1 MIIALRG
8 FGDVMAESENP
19 GQLLLL
25 VDASSYLYRAFHAM
39 PDLRNTRGEP
49 TGAVYGVVNMLRKLR
64 ADYKP
69 ARLAMVFDAPGGT
82 FRDDL
87 YADYKATRTGMP
99 DDLVVQIPPLN
110 EVIQAL
116 GAPLLAIPGF
126 EADDVI
132 GTLATMA
139 AGCGFHVVISTGD
152 KDMAQLVGPNVTLI
166 NTMTDQA
173 LDSAGVY
180 ARFGVPPERIVDY
193 LAIVGDKVD
202 NVPGVPGAGPKT
214 AVRWLTTYGSLEGL
228 LAHAAEIPGRP
239 GEALR
244 AHHEQLALARTL
256 VTIRCDVPLP
266 LGLEDLV
273 PRVPDQEAL
282 RALYGQLEFKTW
294 LKELGPG
301 PSDHTVPAAILV
313 TELAVLCDLVPEWRK
328 AALVAFDL
336 WVEDGKIA
344 ALVVGTHGSCSLIPV
359 QEGLFASLRIADVWA
374 VLAPLWADAQALV
387 VHDSKR
393 ILRMLMLEDG
403 AGSGN
408 VDDVM
413 LASYV
418 LDSGAPS
425 HDLATL
431 ALKYLG
437 RPVTTEATLRGQG
450 RELRALA
457 DIPRDEILMA
467 AAESVQA
474 LCDLHEELTTRL
486 GQEPGLARVYR
497 DIERPLAPVLA
508 RVEANGVP
516 IDGRMLKAHSA
527 ELAETLK
534 RLEASAHEL
543 AGTAFNLN
551 SPSQIQQILFT
562 DLKLP
567 IKRRTP
573 KGQPSTAEETLV
585 ELALDY
591 PLPQLILDYRGVGK
605 LKSTY
610 TDKLPLMC
618 DPRTGRIHTH
628 YHQAVAATGRLSSS
642 DPNLQN
648 IPVRTP
654 EGRRIRQ
661 AFVAGP
667 GNRILS
673 ADYSQIELRLMAHL
687 SADEGL
693 VRAFREGRD
702 VHRATAAEVFG
713 VALDAVTDDQRRA
726 AKAINFGLMYGMSAF
741 GLARQLRIDQTHA
754 QGYCD
759 LYFKRYPGVH
769 RYMESMRVKAR
780 EQGYVETLFG
790 RRLYIPDIKASHT
803 ARRQYAERTAINAP
817 LQGTAADLIKMAM
830 LTVDAFMT
838 KAQLAAR
845 MIMQVHDELVFE
857 VPGDEL
863 EVLQEGVVRRMES
876 VAGLSVPLIVDCGVG
891 ANWDEAH

>member
-1 MIIALRG
+1 MDVIA
-8 FGDVMAESENP
+8 ETENP

-64 ADYKP
+64 SDYKP

-87 YADYKATRTGMP
+87 YADYKATRSGMP
-99 DDLVVQIPPLN
+99 DDLAVQIPPLN
-110 EVIQAL
+110 ELIRAL
-116 GAPLLAIPGF
+116 GVPLLAIPGV

-132 GTLATMA
+132 GTLATSA
-139 AGCGFHVVISTGD
+139 CARGFQVVISTGD

-173 LDSAGVY
+173 LDSAGVC

-202 NVPGVPGAGPKT
+202 NVPGIPGAGPKT

-228 LAHAAEIPGRP
+228 LAHVAEIPGRL

-244 AHHEQLALARTL
+244 AHQEQLALARTL

-273 PRVPDQEAL
+273 PEAPDQEAL
-282 RALYGQLEFKTW
+282 RRLYGQLEFKAW
-294 LKELGPG
+294 LRELGPG
-301 PSDHTVPAAILV
+301 RSDQKSPAAVFV
-313 TELAVLCDLVPEWRK
+313 TELSALNELVPQWTE
-328 AALVAFDL
+328 APLLAFDL
-336 WVEDGKIA
+336 WAEDGKIA
-344 ALVVGTHGSCSLIPV
+344 AWVVGTSASCAFIPV
-359 QEGLFASLRIADVWA
+359 QEGLFASLRPSDVWA
-374 VLAPLWADAQALV
+374 VLGPLWADARTAV
-387 VHDSKR
+387 VHDAKR
-393 ILRMLMLEDG
+393 LLRLLGPEVG
-403 AGSGN
+403 AGSGTAE
-408 VDDVM
+408 DVM

-418 LDSGAPS
+418 LDSGAPG

-437 RPVTTEATLRGQG
+437 RPVATEATVRGHG
-450 RELRALA
+450 RELRALTE
-457 DIPRDEILMA
+457 IPRHEILA
-467 AAESVQA
+467 AAADTAQA
-474 LCDLHEELTTRL
+474 LCELHKELMTRL
-486 GQEPGLARVYR
+486 AKEPRLAWVYR

-508 RVEANGVP
+508 RIEANGVP
-516 IDGRMLKAHSA
+516 IDCQMLKAHGV

-534 RLEASAHEL
+534 TLEASAHKL

-551 SPSQIQQILFT
+551 SPTQIQHILFT

-573 KGQPSTAEETLV
+573 KGQPSTAEETLA

-591 PLPQLILDYRGVGK
+591 PLPRLILDYRGVGK

-667 GNRILS
+667 GKRILS

-713 VALDAVTDDQRRA
+713 VTLSDVTDDQRRA

-741 GLARQLRIDQTHA
+741 GLARQLRIDQVHA

-759 LYFKRYPGVH
+759 LYFKRYPGVQ
-769 RYMESMRVKAR
+769 RYMETMRVQAR

-830 LTVDAFMT
+830 LTVDAFMDEAGL
-838 KAQLAAR
+838 KAR

-857 VPGDEL
+857 APGDEL
-863 EVLQEGVVRRMES
+863 AALQEGVVARMES
-876 VAGLSVPLIVDCGVG
+876 VASLSVPLIVDCGIG

>member
-1 MIIALRG
+1 MT
-8 FGDVMAESENP
+8 ETENP

-64 ADYKP
+64 SDYKP

-87 YADYKATRTGMP
+87 YVDYKATRTSMP
-99 DDLVVQIPPLN
+99 DDLAVQIPPLN
-110 EVIQAL
+110 ELIGAL
-116 GAPLLAIPGF
+116 GVPLLAIPGF

-132 GTLATMA
+132 GTLAKSA
-139 AGCGFHVVISTGD
+139 SARGLQVVISTGD

-173 LDSAGVY
+173 LDSAGVC

-228 LAHAAEIPGRP
+228 LAHAPEIPGRL
-239 GEALR
+239 GEVLR
-244 AHHEQLALARTL
+244 AHKDQLALARTL

-266 LGLEDLV
+266 LGLEDLE
-273 PRVPDQEAL
+273 PRAPDQEAL
-282 RALYGQLEFKTW
+282 RQLYGQLEFKTW

-301 PSDHTVPAAILV
+301 RSDQKPPAAVLV
-313 TELAVLCDLVPEWRK
+313 TELSTLYDLVPLWKK
-328 AALVAFDL
+328 APLTVFDL
-336 WVEDGKIA
+336 WAEDGKIVA
-344 ALVVGTHGSCSLIPV
+344 WVVGTSASCALIPV
-359 QEGLFASLRIADVWA
+359 QEGLFASLRPPDVWEA
-374 VLAPLWADAQALV
+374 LAPVWADARAVV

-393 ILRMLMLEDG
+393 ILRLLGLEGG
-403 AGSGN
+403 AGRGDL
-408 VDDVM
+408 DDVM

-418 LDSGAPS
+418 LDSGAPN
-425 HDLATL
+425 HELATL

-437 RPVTTEATLRGQG
+437 RPVTTLATVRGHG
-450 RELRALA
+450 RELRALTK
-457 DIPRDEILMA
+457 IPPHEILA
-467 AAESVQA
+467 AAADTVQA
-474 LCDLHEELTTRL
+474 LCELHEQLMTRL
-486 GQEPGLARVYR
+486 AKEPGLARIYR

-508 RVEANGVP
+508 RIEANGVP
-516 IDGRMLKAHSA
+516 IDCQMLRAHSA

-534 RLEASAHEL
+534 ALEDEAHKL
-543 AGTAFNLN
+543 AGGPFNLN
-551 SPSQIQQILFT
+551 SPAQIQQILFT

-573 KGQPSTAEETLV
+573 KGQPSTAEETLA

-591 PLPQLILDYRGVGK
+591 PLPRLILDYRGVGK

-667 GNRILS
+667 GKRIVS

-741 GLARQLRIDQTHA
+741 GLARQLRIDQAHA
-754 QGYCD
+754 QAYCD
-759 LYFKRYPGVH
+759 LYFKRYPGVQ
-769 RYMESMRVKAR
+769 RYMETMRAQAR

-830 LTVDAFMT
+830 LTVDAFMSE
-838 KAQLAAR
+838 ARLASR
-845 MIMQVHDELVFE
+845 LIMQVHDELVFE
-857 VPGDEL
+857 VPEDEL
-863 EVLQEGVVRRMES
+863 AVLQEGVVARMES
-876 VAGLSVPLIVDCGVG
+876 VARLSVPLIVDCGIG

>member
-1 MIIALRG
+1 
-8 FGDVMAESENP
+8 MAESENP
-19 GQLLLL
+19 RQLLLL

-39 PDLRNTRGEP
+39 PDLRNSRGEP

-87 YADYKATRTGMP
+87 YADYKATRSAMP
-99 DDLVVQIPPLN
+99 DDLAAQILPLN

-132 GTLATMA
+132 GTLAAMA
-139 AGCGFHVVISTGD
+139 AAHGLRVVISTGD
-152 KDMAQLVGPNVTLI
+152 KDMAQLVGPHVSLI

-173 LDSAGVY
+173 LDRDGVC
-180 ARFGVPPERIVDY
+180 ARFGVPPERIPDY

-228 LAHAAEIPGRP
+228 LAHAPEIPGRP

-244 AHHEQLALARTL
+244 AHQEQLALARTL

-273 PRVPDQEAL
+273 PREPDQQAL
-282 RALYGQLEFKTW
+282 RALYGQLEFKAW
-294 LKELGPG
+294 LRELGPG
-301 PSDHTVPAAILV
+301 PTDHKGPPAILV
-313 TELAVLCDLVPEWRK
+313 TDLGALRDLVAEWQK
-328 AALVAFDL
+328 APLVAFDL
-336 WVEDGKIA
+336 WAEDGKIA
-344 ALVVGTHGSCSLIPV
+344 ALLVGTRASCALIPI

-374 VLAPLWADAQALV
+374 VLALLWAHSPALV

-393 ILRMLMLEDG
+393 ILRLLMLEDS
-403 AGSGN
+403 ADSGN

-437 RPVTTEATLRGQG
+437 RPVVTEATLRGQG
-450 RELRALA
+450 RELRPLA
-457 DIPRDEILMA
+457 AISQEELLVA
-467 AAESVQA
+467 ATESVQA
-474 LCDLHEELTTRL
+474 LCDLYKELMTRL
-486 GQEPGLARVYR
+486 RQEPGLAHVYR
-497 DIERPLAPVLA
+497 DIERPLARVLS

-516 IDGRMLKAHSA
+516 IDGQMLKAHSA
-527 ELAETLK
+527 ELAETLG
-534 RLEASAHEL
+534 RLETEAHAL

-551 SPSQIQQILFT
+551 SPSQIQHILFSE
-562 DLKLP
+562 LKLP

-573 KGQPSTAEETLV
+573 KGQPSTAEETLA

-661 AFVAGP
+661 AFVAGS

-687 SADEGL
+687 SEDEGL
-693 VRAFREGRD
+693 VRAFRDGQD

-713 VALDAVTDDQRRA
+713 TALDAVTDDQRRA
-726 AKAINFGLMYGMSAF
+726 AKAINFGLMYGMSPF
-741 GLARQLRIDQTHA
+741 GLARQLRIDQAHA

-759 LYFKRYPGVH
+759 LYFKRYPGVQH
-769 RYMESMRVKAR
+769 YMESMRARAR

-838 KAQLAAR
+838 EAGLTAR

-857 VPGDEL
+857 VPVDEIK
-863 EVLQEGVVRRMES
+863 VLQEAVVLRMES
-876 VAGLSVPLIVDCGVG
+876 VARLSVPLIVDCGVG

>member
-1 MIIALRG
+1 
-8 FGDVMAESENP
+8 
-19 GQLLLL
+19 
-25 VDASSYLYRAFHAM
+25 M

-64 ADYKP
+64 SDYKP

-82 FRDDL
+82 FRDEL
-87 YADYKATRTGMP
+87 YVDYKATRAGMP

-110 EVIQAL
+110 ELIQAL
-116 GAPLLAIPGF
+116 GVPLLAIPGF

-132 GTLATMA
+132 GTLAKSA
-139 AGCGFHVVISTGD
+139 CARGFRVVISTGD

-173 LDSAGVY
+173 LDSAGVC

-228 LAHAAEIPGRP
+228 LAHASEIPGRL
-239 GEALR
+239 GEVLR
-244 AHHEQLALARTL
+244 AHKDQLALARTL

-273 PRVPDQEAL
+273 PRPPDQEAL
-282 RALYGQLEFKTW
+282 RQLYGQLEFKTW

-301 PSDHTVPAAILV
+301 RSDQKPPAAVLV
-313 TELAVLCDLVPEWRK
+313 TELSTLYDLVASWKK
-328 AALVAFDL
+328 APLTVFDL
-336 WVEDGKIA
+336 WAEDGEIA
-344 ALVVGTHGSCSLIPV
+344 AWVVGTGASCALIPV
-359 QEGLFASLRIADVWA
+359 QEGLFASQRPQDVWEA
-374 VLAPLWADAQALV
+374 LAPLWASARAVV

-393 ILRMLMLEDG
+393 ILRLLGLEGG
-403 AGSGN
+403 AGRDDL
-408 VDDVM
+408 DDVM

-425 HDLATL
+425 HELATL

-437 RPVTTEATLRGQG
+437 RPVTTFAAVRGHG
-450 RELRALA
+450 RELRALTE
-457 DIPRDEILMA
+457 IPPHEILA
-467 AAESVQA
+467 AAADTVQA
-474 LCDLHEELTTRL
+474 LCGLHEELTTRL
-486 GQEPGLARVYR
+486 AKEPGLARVYR

-508 RVEANGVP
+508 RIEANGVP
-516 IDGRMLKAHSA
+516 IDCQMLKAHSA
-527 ELAETLK
+527 ELAETL
-534 RLEASAHEL
+534 RALEDEAHKL
-543 AGTAFNLN
+543 AGGPFNLN
-551 SPSQIQQILFT
+551 SPAQIQQILFT

-573 KGQPSTAEETLV
+573 KGQPSTAEETLA

-591 PLPQLILDYRGVGK
+591 PLPRLILDYRGVGK

-667 GNRILS
+667 GKRIVS

-687 SADEGL
+687 SADAGL

-741 GLARQLRIDQTHA
+741 GLARQLRIDQAHA
-754 QGYCD
+754 QAYCD
-759 LYFKRYPGVH
+759 LYFKRYPGVQ
-769 RYMESMRVKAR
+769 RYMEAMRAQAR

-790 RRLYIPDIKASHT
+790 RRLYVPDIKASHT

-830 LTVDAFMT
+830 LTVDAFMSE
-838 KAQLAAR
+838 ARLASR
-845 MIMQVHDELVFE
+845 LIMQVHDELVFE

-863 EVLQEGVVRRMES
+863 AVLQEGVVARMES
-876 VAGLSVPLIVDCGVG
+876 VAKLSVPLIVDCGVG